1 MIEPVTMI
9 VDTPAWGVTAGVMNP
24 SGGHEQEQQRL
35 RGCWLQAAAKH
46 ANITAKITNG
56 GFVAS
61 LDSPGG
67 LIRGLKQQG
76 PPFLPLHVA
85 ASQGMTDAGRV
96 VLERARSHKSSQLND
111 MVNVPD
117 ATLGCTP
124 LHWAAMTNRVDF
136 MVLLLDHGADV
147 DSRDF
152 AGRTPLFSCAA
163 FGGVEAAALLL
174 ERNADE
180 NAKDSRGQTP
190 LHAAAAGGHLE
201 VADELISAGADVR
214 RQAFVGSM
222 PRHVAER
229 EGHASMV
236 ELLVNA
242 ARSLEADVDPSDAH
256 GGGPAN
262 WLIPE
267 LRASIVGCPLASPSV
282 QQQQQQQ
289 QQQQLSAA

>member
-9 VDTPAWGVTAGVMNP
+9 VDTPAWGVTAGVTNP
-24 SGGHEQEQQRL
+24 SGTHEQEQRRL
-35 RGCWLQAAAKH
+35 RGRWLQAAARH
-46 ANITAKITNG
+46 ANITAKMTNG
-56 GFVAS
+56 LVPS
-61 LDSPGG
+61 LKSSDDN
-67 LIRGLKQQG
+67 LRGLEQQG
-76 PPFLPLHVA
+76 PSFLPLHVA
-85 ASQGMTDAGRV
+85 ASQGMTDSGRV
-96 VLERARSHKSSQLND
+96 VLERARNHQSSQLD
-111 MVNVPD
+111 DVVNMPD

-124 LHWAAMTNRVDF
+124 LHWAAMMNRVDF
-136 MVLLLDHGADV
+136 MLLLLDHGADV

-174 ERNADE
+174 GRNADE
-180 NAKDSRGQTP
+180 NAKDSRGLTP

-236 ELLVNA
+236 ELLANA
-242 ARSLEADVDPSDAH
+242 ARSLEEDVDPSDAH

-267 LRASIVGCPLASPSV
+267 LRASIGGCPSSLPSV
-282 QQQQQQQ
+282 QQQQQ

>member
-9 VDTPAWGVTAGVMNP
+9 VDTPVWGVTAGVMNP
-24 SGGHEQEQQRL
+24 TGTHEQEQQRL
-35 RGCWLQAAAKH
+35 RGCWLQAAARH
-46 ANITAKITNG
+46 ANITAKITNAL
-56 GFVAS
+56 VIRLES
-61 LDSPGG
+61 SDDNL
-67 LIRGLKQQG
+67 RGLEQQG

-96 VLERARSHKSSQLND
+96 VLERARNHQSSQLND
-111 MVNVPD
+111 VVNMPD

-124 LHWAAMTNRVDF
+124 LHWAAMLNRVDF
-136 MVLLLDHGADV
+136 MLLLLDHGADV

-152 AGRTPLFSCAA
+152 AGRTPLFCCAA

-180 NAKDSRGQTP
+180 NAKDSRGLTP

-242 ARSLEADVDPSDAH
+242 ARSLEGGVDPSDAH

-267 LRASIVGCPLASPSV
+267 LRASIGGCPSSSPSV
-282 QQQQQQQ
+282 QQQQQQL
-289 QQQQLSAA
+289 QQLSAA